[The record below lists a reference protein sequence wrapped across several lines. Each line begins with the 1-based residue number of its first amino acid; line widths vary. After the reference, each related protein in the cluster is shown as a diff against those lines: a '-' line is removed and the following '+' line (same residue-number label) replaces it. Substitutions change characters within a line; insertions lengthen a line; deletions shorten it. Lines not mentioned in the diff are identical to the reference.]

1 MEKPILSVSIKNYEP
16 KTYGSKYD
24 VSRKEEFRDLV
35 STKIG
40 NLSEFREQC
49 RGKKL
54 SFDVCFSLFSDT
66 DVEGRKTKDLDNML
80 KIFCDVFPDYVDH
93 DKTIRGLGLIEEDR
107 DDMIFE
113 IHCKK
118 RLVTSTS
125 EEGID
130 FSIYEHVSDSNKI
143 C

>member
-1 MEKPILSVSIKNYEP
+1 MANPILSVAIKGYEP
-16 KTYGSKYD
+16 KTYGSND
-24 VSRKEEFRDLV
+24 VERKKELRDLV
-35 STKIG
+35 SSKIT
-40 NLSEFREQC
+40 NLHELRKQC

-54 SFDVCFSLFSDT
+54 SLDVCFNLFSDT

-80 KIFCDVFPDYVDH
+80 KILCDIFPDFVDRA
-93 DKTIRGLGLIEEDR
+93 KTVQGLGLMEEDR

-118 RLVTSTS
+118 RRVTLAS

-130 FSIYEHVSDSNKI
+130 FSIYEHISSKD
-143 C
+143 

>member
-1 MEKPILSVSIKNYEP
+1 ME
-16 KTYGSKYD
+16 
-24 VSRKEEFRDLV
+24 
-35 STKIG
+35 
-40 NLSEFREQC
+40 NLPDIREQC

-54 SFDVCFSLFSDT
+54 FFDVCFNLFSDT

-80 KIFCDVFPDYVDH
+80 KIFCDVFPDYVDRG
-93 DKTIRGLGLIEEDR
+93 KIVKGLGLIEEDR

-118 RLVTSTS
+118 RLVTSLS

-130 FSIYEHVSDSNKI
+130 FSIYEHVSNSNKT

>member
-1 MEKPILSVSIKNYEP
+1 MVNPILSVSIKGYEP
-16 KTYGSKYD
+16 KTYGSND
-24 VSRKEEFRDLV
+24 VWRKKELRDLV
-35 STKIG
+35 FAKIN
-40 NLSEFREQC
+40 NLPELRKQC

-54 SFDVCFSLFSDT
+54 SFDVCFNLFSDT

-80 KIFCDVFPDYVDH
+80 KIFCDIFPDFVDRA
-93 DKTIRGLGLIEEDR
+93 KTIQGLGLIEEDR

-118 RLVTSTS
+118 RLVPLAS

-130 FSIYEHVSDSNKI
+130 FSIYEHVSFKD
-143 C
+143 